1 MYSKICRGKRNNSST
16 KNEPVGLSHFA
27 QRRPSSSQLK
37 SSFNV
42 TSLFTMLFCIP
53 SATPNVATNVF
64 TSTFVHFV
72 ASRKIV
78 IRWHSFFSYETFG

>member
-27 QRRPSSSQLK
+27 QRSPSSSQLK
-37 SSFNV
+37 SSSNV
-42 TSLFTMLFCIP
+42 TSLFTMLLCIP

-64 TSTFVHFV
+64 TSAFVLFV

-78 IRWHSFFSYETFG
+78 IRWRSFFSYGTFG